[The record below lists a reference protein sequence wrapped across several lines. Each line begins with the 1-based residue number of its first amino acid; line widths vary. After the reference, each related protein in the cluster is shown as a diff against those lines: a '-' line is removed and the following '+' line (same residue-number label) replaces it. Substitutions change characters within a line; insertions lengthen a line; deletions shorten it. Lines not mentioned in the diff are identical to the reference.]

1 MKICIWCSRKDRD
14 VNFNTL
20 AHTFPQSLGG
30 KNICINVC
38 DDCNFAFGR
47 KQSFQPS
54 VDLAIKEIFNLSR
67 FLISDNKNISSYKR
81 FSSEYFKLN
90 LQKRQ
95 ISIKIKYKIQSKFQ
109 ENFARSFK
117 RGIYKIFLEERERIC
132 GDSHSEEFNFI
143 REFSRYNLND
153 IPLYYLKPR
162 YPIIL
167 IDQEQFDN
175 PKLHFMESHFKLHRE
190 YRLYEFYYG
199 GYTYLLHTNAFM
211 QNLHINKYNV
221 EVVLKNKNNMNLST
235 LVQIHKMED
244 LDFRYNL
251 FNERA

>member
-1 MKICIWCSRKDRD
+1 MKKCIWCNRNEELAAFK
-14 VNFNTL
+14 TI

-30 KNICINVC
+30 KNICLNVC

-67 FLISDNKNISSYKR
+67 FLISDKKNIRSYKR
-81 FSSEYFKLN
+81 FSSEYFKVNPEL
-90 LQKRQ
+90 R
-95 ISIKIKYKIQSKFQ
+95 KIGVKMKYKFQSKFQ

-153 IPLYYLKPR
+153 IPLYYLKPLQ
-162 YPIIL
+162 PIIL
-167 IDQEQFDN
+167 IDQENLDN
-175 PKLHFMESHFKLHRE
+175 PKLYFMKSHIELHE
-190 YRLYEFYYG
+190 KYRLYEFYYG

-211 QNLHINKYNV
+211 QDFHINNYMN
-221 EVVLKNKNNMNLST
+221 EIILKNNNSISSSILIKIN
-235 LVQIHKMED
+235 KMED
-244 LDFRYNL
+244 LDFRFSF
-251 FNERA
+251 FNKR

>member
-1 MKICIWCSRKDRD
+1 MKKCIWCNRYNSHTSFKT
-14 VNFNTL
+14 V

-30 KNICINVC
+30 KYICVNVC
-38 DDCNFAFGR
+38 DKCNFAFGN

-67 FLISDNKNISSYKR
+67 FLISDKKNISSYKR
-81 FSSEYFKLN
+81 FSSEYFKIN
-90 LQKRQ
+90 PEQRK
-95 ISIKIKYKIQSKFQ
+95 ITIKMKYKLQSKFQ

-153 IPLYYLKPR
+153 IPLYYLKPEN
-162 YPIIL
+162 PIIF

-175 PKLHFMESHFKLHRE
+175 PKLNFLEPHNELHKG

-199 GYTYLLHTNAFM
+199 GYTYILHTNAFM
-211 QNLHINKYNV
+211 EEYHINKYEN
-221 EVVLKNKNNMNLST
+221 EVVLKNKNSMSLSS
-235 LVQIHKMED
+235 LVQISKMED
-244 LDFRYNL
+244 LDFRYHL
-251 FNERA
+251 FNKK

>member
-1 MKICIWCSRKDRD
+1 MKKCIWCSRNDND

-30 KNICINVC
+30 KNICLNVC
-38 DDCNFAFGR
+38 DSCNFEFGK

-54 VDLAIKEIFNLSR
+54 VDLAVKEIFNLSR
-67 FLISDNKNISSYKR
+67 FLISDSKNISSYKR
-81 FSSEYFKLN
+81 FSSEYFKVN
-90 LQKRQ
+90 LQRRQ
-95 ISIKIKYKIQSKFQ
+95 INIKMKYKLQSKFQ

-132 GDSHSEEFNFI
+132 GDSHSDEFNFI

-153 IPLYYLKPR
+153 VPLYYLRPR
-162 YPIIL
+162 YPILL
-167 IDQEQFDN
+167 IDQEQLDN
-175 PKLHFMESHFKLHRE
+175 PKLHFTESDLELHRK

-199 GYTYLLHTNAFM
+199 GYSYLLHTNAFM
-211 QNLHINKYNV
+211 QDLHINKYNA
-221 EVVLKNKNNMNLST
+221 EVVMKNKNSMILST
-235 LVQIHKMED
+235 LVQIHRMED

-251 FNERA
+251 FNDGL

>member
-1 MKICIWCSRKDRD
+1 MKKCIWCNRD
-14 VNFNTL
+14 NNHTSFKTI

-38 DDCNFAFGR
+38 DKCNFAFGN

-67 FLISDNKNISSYKR
+67 FLISDKKNISSYKR
-81 FSSEYFKLN
+81 FSSEYFKIN
-90 LQKRQ
+90 LDQR
-95 ISIKIKYKIQSKFQ
+95 KITLKMKYKLLAKFQ

-153 IPLYYLKPR
+153 IPLYYLKPQNA
-162 YPIIL
+162 IIF

-175 PKLHFMESHFKLHRE
+175 PRLNFLEPHNELQKN

-199 GYTYLLHTNAFM
+199 GYTYILHTNVFM
-211 QNLHINKYNV
+211 QEYHINKYEN
-221 EVVLKNKNNMNLST
+221 EVVLRNKNSMNLSS

-244 LDFRYNL
+244 LDFRYHL
-251 FNERA
+251 FNKK